1 MKVIRQL
8 MESQMNRKASLKLE
22 ATVFQSQLNQCVCVW
37 INQRRERF
45 ESDELTM
52 CEIMSD

>member
-22 ATVFQSQLNQCVCVW
+22 ATVFQSQLNQCVW

-52 CEIMSD
+52 CEINV

>member
-52 CEIMSD
+52 CEINV